1 MISDS
6 IICESAILEAIRQHA
21 RREAPRECCGL
32 LIGDAERLDEAVAVE
47 NRAADPVGRY
57 EIDPRDY
64 LAAIKRCRGTS
75 RSVIGA
81 YHSHVSSPPE
91 PSPSDLADAFSGF
104 LYLIAGPVA
113 GNLPLQIRAYRLMN
127 GNFRSVGLVPHPK
140 DPQT

>member
-1 MISDS
+1 VSES
-6 IICESAILEAIRQHA
+6 ITHSPGLLAEIEAHA
-21 RREAPRECCGL
+21 RRDAPRECCGL
-32 LIGDAERLDEAVAVE
+32 LIGDAERIDEALAVE
-47 NRAADPVGRY
+47 NRAADPVRRY

-64 LAAIKRCRGTS
+64 LAAIKRCRGTP

-81 YHSHVSSPPE
+81 YHSHVSSPAE

-113 GNLPLQIRAYRLMN
+113 GNLPLQIQAYRLMN